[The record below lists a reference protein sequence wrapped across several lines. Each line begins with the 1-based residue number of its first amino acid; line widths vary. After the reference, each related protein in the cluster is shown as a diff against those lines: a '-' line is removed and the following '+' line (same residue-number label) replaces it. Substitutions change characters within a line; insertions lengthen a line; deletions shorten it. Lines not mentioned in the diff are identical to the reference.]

1 MNKNS
6 PLLLLLLGALVG
18 FPAARMTTGL
28 GESAKPAAK
37 AEAAKPEPTK
47 DEASVARER
56 EALQAEVCKPPAG
69 DPKAKSVESGD
80 AAYPWCMPV
89 RLLRQFFSLPPGVE
103 KTRGESL
110 REIMTRAKATNYDLR
125 FMVALVPALPE
136 PRMDQ
141 ALDAIQRGFATFKN
155 RNPGGFPPAS
165 DDYLLDRA
173 WLPWASS
180 GDKPENPAPA
190 PGLLLF
196 RGSGPRALELVFVVP
211 ETSRMGIQ
219 KDAFREALD
228 LVTDLREAAID
239 PQVAILGPSYSGS
252 VESLRQALLGWRQ
265 DRGDLLSFKAA
276 SGSTTAESLEDVFGE
291 LGVSFCRAAL
301 PDSVL
306 MSRAFEFLRREMGWS
321 PRRVGLLVEDDTR
334 YGQSFADPFNDPER
348 KEKVKPILFTFPSHL
363 ADLRNAWEDL
373 QREQKAAASGPVQ
386 PTRRALGLDL
396 SGQDREADLVPTFSS
411 TTTAGNDMMFSNLL
425 QTIGREGIRYVG
437 IVATD
442 PKDKLF
448 LAEKLRQLAPDVVL
462 FTFDNNLLYAHPDH
476 VEEMS
481 GMLVLSS
488 YPLFTEGA
496 PGFPR
501 LRSGSGNAASRRRAG
516 GQRKQFSSEY
526 QEGVYQAVRY
536 LLGTKSL
543 PDPQAWITVVGNG
556 SLWPVARLPID
567 PKALGK
573 AQFCGQLLKDQ
584 ALKEQALKAQASAP
598 PKDARKK
605 TAAAPMPDGFDDK
618 GDLQLLLAAALLCLL
633 AVGLRRA
640 ALLEEIPGSPVDPDD
655 GRPVHDVRGNRILL
669 VCGTGLLAAAAGLL
683 LGVAAIPLWLAGR
696 PALGDVLADLVQRPS
711 HSVYLLMLA
720 AAYGWLV
727 WNVARAAQGGRPGL
741 KAGALWVIGGLAA
754 FALLVF
760 GFLQLC
766 VPGEQT
772 QLFYLRARE
781 LSSGLSPLVPL
792 AALGGAICFWL
803 WSELKRRRLMVRLA
817 SDCPLESLYDPAVT
831 GSAPILRSLRGLLT
845 RTFPRRVTP
854 HEMPPWILP
863 VIVFVPA
870 AFLLGSSV
878 QPIGEAPPFG
888 RLFIFLVLA
897 AYALSALSFYRFVR
911 LWRQTLRILHRL
923 DNSSPAVAKA
933 FESISEELDWRPIKS
948 FGWQIPPFRSLILS
962 VQKLRALAAAGKVN
976 LADYVADDPDALDH
990 GLRGTFANERE
1001 EGSVEE
1007 IQHRNTLERIF
1018 SRACVDLRDDVEDP
1032 EVKQF
1037 LALRV
1042 AAYLRFV
1049 FAHLRS
1055 CLIGALTS
1063 GLLALLAVNLYVFEP
1078 KHLVSL
1084 GAWVALA
1091 IAVSLT
1097 LWIFLQMDRN
1107 ATLSRIGGT
1116 TPGQVTF
1123 DRAFLSKLA
1132 TYIGVPV
1139 LGLVATQFPAVG
1151 QMLGRVTSQ
1160 LLRVVG
1166 GG

>member
-6 PLLLLLLGALVG
+6 PLLLLMLGILVG
-18 FPAARMTTGL
+18 FPAARLTTGP
-28 GESAKPAAK
+28 GEGTKPEAK
-37 AEAAKPEPTK
+37 AEAAKPEPSK
-47 DEASVARER
+47 DEDSVARER

-69 DPKAKSVESGD
+69 DPKAKSGD

-103 KTRGESL
+103 KTRGDSL
-110 REIMTRAKATNYDLR
+110 REIMARANATNYDLR
-125 FMVALVPALPE
+125 FMVALVPALPD

-141 ALDAIQRGFATFKN
+141 ALDGIQRGFATFKN

-180 GDKPENPAPA
+180 GDKPENLALATAPA

-211 ETSRMGIQ
+211 ETSKMGIQ

-228 LVTDLREAAID
+228 LITDLREAAID

-252 VESLRQALLGWRQ
+252 VESLRQALLGWRL
-265 DRGDLLSFKAA
+265 DRDGLLSFQAA
-276 SGSTTAESLEDVFGE
+276 SGSTTAEDLEAVFDE
-291 LGVSFCRAAL
+291 LHVSFCRAAL

-306 MSRAFEFLRREMGWS
+306 MSRTFEFLSREMGWNL
-321 PRRVGLLVEDDTR
+321 RRVGLLVEDDTR
-334 YGQSFADPFNDPER
+334 YGQSFVDPFSDPQR

-373 QREQKAAASGPVQ
+373 QKEQKAAASNPVQ

-396 SGQDREADLVPTFSS
+396 SGQEREADLVPTFTS
-411 TTTAGNDMMFSNLL
+411 TTTASNDLMFSNLL

-501 LRSGSGNAASRRRAG
+501 LRSGSGNAAASKATVKRSTG
-516 GQRKQFSSEY
+516 GQRKQFGSEY

-536 LLGTKSL
+536 LLGAKSL

-556 SLWPVARLPID
+556 SLWPLARLPID
-567 PKALGK
+567 PKALGE
-573 AQFCGQLLKDQ
+573 ARFCAQLLK
-584 ALKEQALKAQASAP
+584 EQEKKAQAPAP
-598 PKDARKK
+598 PRDARKK
-605 TAAAPMPDGFDDK
+605 TAAAPMQDGFDDK
-618 GDLQLLLAAALLCLL
+618 DDLQLLLAAALLCLL

-640 ALLEEIPGSPVDPDD
+640 ALLEEISGSPLDPDD

-669 VCGTGLLAAAAGLL
+669 ACGAGLLAAAAGIL
-683 LGVAAIPLWLAGR
+683 LGIAAIPLWLAR
-696 PALGDVLADLVQRPS
+696 RTTLENFLADLAQRPS
-711 HSVYLLMLA
+711 HSVYLLILA
-720 AAYGWLV
+720 VAYGWLV
-727 WNVARAAQGGRPGL
+727 WNVARAAHERLGL
-741 KAGALWVIGGLAA
+741 KAGALWTIGGVAA
-754 FALLVF
+754 FALLVS

-766 VPGEQT
+766 VPGGQT
-772 QLFYLRARE
+772 QLFYLRARSF
-781 LSSGLSPLVPL
+781 SSGLSPLLPL
-792 AALGGAICFWL
+792 AALGGAIYVWL

-817 SDCPLESLYDPAVT
+817 ADCPLESLYDPAVT
-831 GSAPILRSLRGLLT
+831 GSAPILRSLRSLLT
-845 RTFPRRVTP
+845 RTFPRRATP
-854 HEMPPWILP
+854 HEMPPWVLP

-870 AFLLGSSV
+870 VILLGSSV

-897 AYALSALSFYRFVR
+897 AYALGALSFYRFVR
-911 LWRQTLRILHRL
+911 LWRQTLRVLHRL

-933 FESISEELDWRPIKS
+933 FESISDELDWRPIKS

-962 VQKLRALAAAGKVN
+962 VQKLRALAAAGKVD
-976 LADYVADDPDALDH
+976 LAAYVADDPDALDH
-990 GLRGTFANERE
+990 GLRGTFAYEQE

-1018 SRACVDLRDDVEDP
+1018 SRACVELRGDVEDP

-1049 FAHLRS
+1049 FAHLRN
-1055 CLIGALTS
+1055 CLIGGLVS

-1084 GAWVALA
+1084 GGWVALA
-1091 IAVSLT
+1091 VAVSLT

-1107 ATLSRIGGT
+1107 PTLSRIGGT

-1132 TYIGVPV
+1132 TYIGVPA
-1139 LGLVATQFPAVG
+1139 LGLVATLFPAVG